1 MAVVD
6 ASVWVSIF
14 KKNDEFHAQAINII
28 QTLISNQESICIPA
42 IAFSEVAGVI
52 KRTTQDSDTARNA
65 VLYMKDMAP
74 EILVNF
80 GELEPIAT
88 KIAINYSIRGAD
100 AYYLAVAEIKKSN
113 LYTFDKQQKEAF
125 EEIRKTWQFNSG
137 Q

>member
-14 KKNDEFHAQAINII
+14 KKNDEFHEQAKNII
-28 QTLISNQESICIPA
+28 QKLISNHESICIPA

-52 KRTTQDSDTARNA
+52 KRTTQDSDTARYA

-88 KIAINYSIRGAD
+88 KIAINYSVRGAD
-100 AYYLAVAEIKKSN
+100 AYYLAVAEITKSN
-113 LYTFDKQQKEAF
+113 LHTFDKQQKEAF
-125 EEIRKTWQFNSG
+125 EEIRKTW
-137 Q
+137 